1 MGSKAHFWR
10 TMTSRVWNKSLV
22 CDTGNVKPK
31 SYIWILNTFN
41 RNNVHSYRTFF
52 VTESSDRLWC
62 SKIYAYD
69 ITLSPFQNQEFLEP
83 SQLYIC
89 STGYAFVNNVYDSM
103 FANYQYI
110 FLKILH
116 EWTITW
122 HKYPVFR
129 VAENFWWYSQIRR
142 VKEMDFLRLFYTS
155 KFITNHTLV
164 NRTSCMD
171 YCEQQNAIKGCHSNA
186 SRKKFIRF

>member
-89 STGYAFVNNVYDSM
+89 STGYAFVNNVYTIS
-103 FANYQYI
+103 FSLYP
-110 FLKILH
+110 FLILDLTPMRFSK
-116 EWTITW
+116 ESTRLSGRDCRFYNG
-122 HKYPVFR
+122 KMK
-129 VAENFWWYSQIRR
+129 WWLH
-142 VKEMDFLRLFYTS
+142 FL
-155 KFITNHTLV
+155 
-164 NRTSCMD
+164 
-171 YCEQQNAIKGCHSNA
+171 
-186 SRKKFIRF
+186 